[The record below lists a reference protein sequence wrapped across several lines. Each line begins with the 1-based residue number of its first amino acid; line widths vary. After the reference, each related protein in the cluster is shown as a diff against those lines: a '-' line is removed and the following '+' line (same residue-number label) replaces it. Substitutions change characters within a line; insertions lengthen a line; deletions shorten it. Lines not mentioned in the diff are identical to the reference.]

1 MRVLNFVHFVVTNRE
16 LLWDEIVFYMYENF
30 IKSLKD
36 SFRTCTEQTFHN
48 TAI

>member
-1 MRVLNFVHFVVTNRE
+1 MDRDRFLH
-16 LLWDEIVFYMYENF
+16 IYENS

-48 TAI
+48 NAK